1 MSKVIASVIV
11 VLAILGVLVWWFG
24 FRDDPIETVEVR
36 SGAIDVTIQTIGQVQ
51 STGSS
56 TVRSQA
62 AGQVEV
68 VAAGIGDFVV
78 AGDILVQLDR
88 EPLEEARDVAMRQ
101 LEDAE
106 FALQAAR
113 HQEADNPDNEE
124 LTLVVLQAAQS
135 VEAAQR
141 TLDDRDEAIANAS
154 IQAPRDGV
162 ILELLVATGDVIS
175 QTHPIAVLY
184 TRDDLEVIADVDE
197 LDLTNVKPGAFAT
210 VRLDAFPA
218 TEIHGS
224 VVATAPS
231 ASDQGGATV
240 FPTTIAV
247 DIPDDLD
254 VRPGMNAD
262 VTIVTAEREDVLLI
276 PQGAVHT
283 VGERAFVD
291 VVENDDRTER
301 EVILGYRSGSQV
313 EVVSG
318 LSIGDRVALP

>member
-1 MSKVIASVIV
+1 MSKVIASAV
-11 VLAILGVLVWWFG
+11 VALAIVGALVWWFG
-24 FRDDPIETVEVR
+24 FRNEPIETAEVR
-36 SGAIDVTIQTIGQVQ
+36 SGSIDVTIQTIGQVQ
-51 STGSS
+51 STGATTIRAQTS
-56 TVRSQA
+56 
-62 AGQVEV
+62 GQVEV
-68 VAAGIGDFVV
+68 VAAGVGDFVV
-78 AGDILVQLDR
+78 EGDILVQLDR
-88 EPLEEARDVAMRQ
+88 EPLEDARDVAMRQ

-113 HQEADNPDNEE
+113 HEEEQSPDNAE

-141 TLDDRDEAIANAS
+141 TLEERDEAIANAS

-162 ILELLVATGDVIS
+162 ILELLVASGDVIND
-175 QTHPIAVLY
+175 TRPVAVLY

-197 LDLTNVKPGAFAT
+197 LDLTNVNPGAIAT

-218 TEIHGS
+218 VEIHGS
-224 VVATAPS
+224 VVATAPM
-231 ASDQGGATV
+231 ATDQGGATV

-262 VTIVTAEREDVLLI
+262 VTIVTDERENVPLI
-276 PQGAVHT
+276 PQGAVRT

-291 VVENDDRTER
+291 VVENGDRTER
-301 EVILGYRSGSQV
+301 EVILGYRSGNQV